1 MFVASV
7 SLAIFRVLI
16 ALYDITVLVSHELK
30 VMAVSLVS
38 TTVEI
43 EIFCTCAIECHILA
57 YLRKV
62 EITAKEHDTCCNW
75 WWERTVINGFR

>member
-1 MFVASV
+1 MFDASV

-16 ALYDITVLVSHELK
+16 ALYDIAVLVSHELK
-30 VMAVSLVS
+30 VVTVSFVS

-43 EIFCTCAIECHILA
+43 EIYGTCAIEFHILA
-57 YLRKV
+57 YLGNV
-62 EITAKEHDTCCNW
+62 VITAKEHDACSNW